1 MFCFYFQ
8 KKKVAQFPSLL
19 GTVDSS
25 GYPDIW
31 NQFDIYIQDTFNL
44 MIKVNT
50 DKCQWNQAQLPVSM
64 GGIWS
69 QEQCHAWDGGVHVI
83 SRVHGGRPVSGI
95 RIQLTYGRHKGAPT
109 PAESI
114 RDIRDKGDCSLQFP
128 EASEPGY

>member
-44 MIKVNT
+44 MIKVNN
-50 DKCQWNQAQLPVSM
+50 DKCQWYQAQLPVSM
-64 GGIWS
+64 GGIG
-69 QEQCHAWDGGVHVI
+69 QGRCHAWDGGVHVI
-83 SRVHGGRPVSGI
+83 SRVNGGCPVSGI
-95 RIQLTYGRHKGAPT
+95 RIQVTYGHHMGPPT
-109 PAESI
+109 PGESLM
-114 RDIRDKGDCSLQFP
+114 DIHDKGDCSLQFP
-128 EASEPGY
+128 EASEAGY